1 MRNFFAKIIFLVH
14 VVIVLV
20 WWGLFFVPASH
31 WPEKIIF
38 HFYLTMI
45 IVTHQIIW
53 GFLILPWTGKYRI
66 VCILTTLTQLLRG
79 QSISDDRNYDHSF
92 TRELLGKVRIKKLPH
107 RFSAMMAFVIL
118 IIVSIQYFSQ

>member
-1 MRNFFAKIIFLVH
+1 MRNILAKIIFLVH
-14 VVIVLV
+14 VAIVLT
-20 WWGLFFVPASH
+20 WWGLFFFPLSR

-53 GFLILPWTGKYRI
+53 GLLITPWMGKFRI

-79 QSISDDRNYDHSF
+79 QSLADDKNYDHSF
-92 TRELLGKVRIKKLPH
+92 TREILGKVGIKGLPH